1 MTNNNSS
8 RKNRGSSTKSGQKGL
23 AMPKVIAIVAL
34 VVVVAGIGYF
44 ATRTKPS
51 PTAITQTPAGEKT
64 LPDGTVVKAD
74 GTMVKPDG
82 TMIKPDGT
90 MIKPDGAMMGQMV
103 YNFTA
108 QNNSHETG
116 TVTFS
121 EASKD
126 TTNVVIALNGAP
138 KDVPQPAHIHVGSC
152 KTLGAPSRPLTN
164 VVNGKSETILN
175 ISYGNLWKEVPFA
188 VNVHKSSAEAN
199 VYTACADVISDHA
212 MMKKEGETMMK
223 KEGGAPAPSGVEG
236 MMAKY
241 TGTVLAG
248 KSAPL
253 LDYNKA
259 DYDAAIA
266 SDKLVV
272 LYFYANWCPICK
284 NETANAF
291 YPAFNELTTD
301 KVVGI
306 RVNYKDSDT
315 DKDEE
320 NLARQYGIPYQHT
333 KVLVRN
339 GKQILKAPD
348 GWDKARYL
356 TEINKAL
363 AQ

>member
-1 MTNNNSS
+1 MADNNSQPI
-8 RKNRGSSTKSGQKGL
+8 RPLDKTRGKQAQGEKGF
-23 AMPKVIAIVAL
+23 AMPIIIAIVAL
-34 VVVVAGIGYF
+34 VVIVGGIGYF
-44 ATRTKPS
+44 VMRTKPL
-51 PTAITQTPAGEKT
+51 PTATTQTPAGEKT

-74 GTMVKPDG
+74 GTM
-82 TMIKPDGT
+82 IKPDGT
-90 MIKPDGAMMGQMV
+90 MVKKDDGAMMGQLA

-108 QNNSHETG
+108 QNNSGETG

-121 EASKD
+121 EASRD
-126 TTNVVIALNGAP
+126 TTNVVIALSGAP
-138 KDVPQPAHIHVGSC
+138 KDVSQPAHIHIGSC
-152 KTLGAPSRPLTN
+152 KSLGAPAHPLTN
-164 VVNGKSETILN
+164 VVNGKSVTVLN
-175 ISYGNLWKEVPFA
+175 VSYENLWKEVPFA
-188 VNVHKSSAEAN
+188 VNVHKSSAEAKI
-199 VYTACADVISDHA
+199 YTACADIT
-212 MMKKEGETMMK
+212 KEGAMMK
-223 KEGGAPAPSGVEG
+223 KEGGA

-241 TGTVLAG
+241 TGTILAG

-284 NETANAF
+284 EETQNSL

-306 RVNYKDSDT
+306 RINYKDSDT

-333 KVLVRN
+333 KVLVKN
-339 GKQILKAPD
+339 SKQILKAPD

-356 TEINKAL
+356 TEINKVL